1 MASAAEKRAAALKAR
16 MAHEQA
22 KAPQIPLQPAL
33 DDRAARAHF
42 MGASILDEITRGR
55 EVQALP
61 VDTIAPE
68 LRPTLRQPRLLPLPH
83 ELQIDGTW
91 VEAEMGLIEELLELG
106 RSLQERQIQPIVV
119 FPGSSEAYPAARYL
133 IAAGHRRWTAAVLI
147 GMATIDAIMIDP
159 PTPEELVDIQ
169 YTENEDRTDF
179 SDMERAWALT
189 RMKQVLQ
196 DAPWEAVEQ
205 RFRISEARR
214 KQLVRLTAFTP
225 TQQEIVARLRASETQ
240 LRPLHS
246 AVRGGSLTTEQ
257 ADHILQQLVT
267 RTLQQQKAP
276 ENDDAGEERTT
287 PSGIDSRMVAQMTA
301 RIRRATA
308 MTQAPPRPKWLDSLK
323 GAIVQTR
330 KGLHRFTSRAH
341 ELDDTMAMELQGELD
356 QLLMG
361 MTSAIEAL
369 KQRNV

>member
-1 MASAAEKRAAALKAR
+1 
-16 MAHEQA
+16 
-22 KAPQIPLQPAL
+22 
-33 DDRAARAHF
+33 
-42 MGASILDEITRGR
+42 
-55 EVQALP
+55 
-61 VDTIAPE
+61 
-68 LRPTLRQPRLLPLPH
+68 
-83 ELQIDGTW
+83 
-91 VEAEMGLIEELLELG
+91 MGLIEELLELG

-133 IAAGHRRWTAAVLI
+133 IAAGHRRWTAAMLI

-196 DAPWEAVEQ
+196 DAPWEAVE
-205 RFRISEARR
+205 
-214 KQLVRLTAFTP
+214 
-225 TQQEIVARLRASETQ
+225 
-240 LRPLHS
+240 
-246 AVRGGSLTTEQ
+246 RGGSLTTEQ

-276 ENDDAGEERTT
+276 ENDDTGEERTT
-287 PSGIDSRMVAQMTA
+287 PAGIDSRMVAQMTA

-323 GAIVQTR
+323 GVIVQTR

-341 ELDDTMAMELQGELD
+341 ELDDTMAMELQDELD